1 MLNFLPQLPFDSGV
15 SPAVGWLLAA
25 AAVLI
30 TGIAKSGFGGG
41 VGIVA
46 VPLMALAFGAK
57 AGNAILLPI
66 LIAAD
71 VFSVYHH
78 WGTWNKPTLKILAP
92 GTLAGIVLGSLIL
105 FLLVFGIP
113 RWMGGEGGAVAVG
126 TTASGPATGVGG
138 SQESGK
144 AASNADEGVG
154 TTVVSTTR
162 VGTAAVPAKTVA
174 QQRSEDALNLITGVV
189 SVLYVVLDQV
199 RRRYVPKWR
208 FQPTAATG
216 FGAGAAV
223 GVISTLAH
231 AAGPVAAI
239 FLLNQDLAK
248 QAFIGTTVIY
258 FFGINTI
265 KLIPY
270 VGMNLIVWDTVKTG
284 LWLAPLVPLGT
295 ALGAWMCHRMSD
307 KVFRTVILWIVL
319 LTGLQMTLETLTG
332 VKLTHLV
339 TQWIHW

>member
-1 MLNFLPQLPFDSGV
+1 MSWLPSLPFDPGI
-15 SPAVGWLLAA
+15 SPIMGWVLAA

-71 VFSVYHH
+71 IFSVYHH
-78 WGTWNKPTLKILAP
+78 WGTWNKSTLKILAP
-92 GTLAGIVLGSLIL
+92 GTLTGILVGSLIL
-105 FLLVFGIP
+105 LVLVFG
-113 RWMGGEGGAVAVG
+113 WSGNQGQS
-126 TTASGPATGVGG
+126 TTAPTSQAVQKKAGPIEETI
-138 SQESGK
+138 
-144 AASNADEGVG
+144 
-154 TTVVSTTR
+154 
-162 VGTAAVPAKTVA
+162 A
-174 QQRSEDALNLITGVV
+174 QKNSKEALNLITGLV
-189 SVLYVVLDQV
+189 SILYVGLDIV
-199 RRRYVPKWR
+199 RRRYAPKWH
-208 FQPTAATG
+208 FKPTPATG

-239 FLLNQDLAK
+239 FLLNQNMAK

-258 FFGINTI
+258 FFAINTI

-270 VGMNLIVWDTVKTG
+270 LGLNLIDLDTIKTG
-284 LWLAPLVPLGT
+284 LWLAPLVPIGTGLGV
-295 ALGAWMCHRMSD
+295 WMFHRMNE
-307 KVFRTVILWIVL
+307 KIFRTVIMVIVFV
-319 LTGLQMTLETLTG
+319 TGLQMTVETLTG
-332 VKLTHLV
+332 IKLANLV
-339 TQWIHW
+339 VQAFR